1 MEEKSYNKAPG
12 IRCPICKKGL
22 IRLSLGDFLYDNKF
36 VCPYCNTEFDM
47 DKSKC
52 SPVLDKLQE
61 LYSVNKEVERLKKQN
76 L

>member
-22 IRLSLGDFLYDNKF
+22 IKLSLGDFLYDNKF
-36 VCPYCNTEFDM
+36 ICPCCNTEFGM

-52 SPVLDKLQE
+52 GPVLDKLQE
-61 LYSVNKEVERLKKQN
+61 LYSVNKEVERLKKQS